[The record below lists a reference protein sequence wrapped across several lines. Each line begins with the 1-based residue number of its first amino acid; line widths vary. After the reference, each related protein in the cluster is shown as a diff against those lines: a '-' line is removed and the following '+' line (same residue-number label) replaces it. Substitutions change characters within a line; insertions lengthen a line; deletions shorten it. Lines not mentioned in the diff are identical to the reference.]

1 MLQKYT
7 FDHVWIG
14 NRRCYQIGDAI
25 YPGVTTILSNT
36 KSDEEK
42 ASLARWRQS
51 VGEEEAKRSLKAAC
65 DRGTAVHSLIE
76 GWLQGQPVHP
86 PAGVEGFWD
95 SVLPVLSRVSDVQ
108 LIEGVVWHSSG
119 FAGSVDCVAR
129 WDGEMAIIDWKT
141 SNSPKKP
148 EWIQGYFQQTSA
160 YRAAVN
166 EVYGLEINTSVVV
179 IALEDQPAQVF
190 VSDFDDLSL
199 YWDIFKLR
207 IEDFNFD
214 GILAEH
220 LALAGA
226 NADDF

>member
-1 MLQKYT
+1 MLTKHN
-7 FDHVWIG
+7 FDHVWVG

-36 KSDEEK
+36 KPEADR
-42 ASLARWRQS
+42 ASLAKWRQS
-51 VGEEEAKRSLKAAC
+51 VGEYEAKRILKSAC
-65 DRGTAVHSLIE
+65 DRGTAIHHLIE
-76 GWLQGQPVHP
+76 ERLQGNIITP

-95 SVLPVLSRVSDVQ
+95 SVEPVLDHISDVQ

-148 EWIQGYFQQTSA
+148 EWIKDYFQQTSA

-166 EVYGLEINTSVVV
+166 EVYGLEVNTSVVV
-179 IALEDQPAQVF
+179 VALENQPAQIF
-190 VSDFDDLSL
+190 KCDANDLDWHWNTFGLRIKEFDFDST
-199 YWDIFKLR
+199 
-207 IEDFNFD
+207 
-214 GILAEH
+214 LAEQ

-226 NADDF
+226 DDF